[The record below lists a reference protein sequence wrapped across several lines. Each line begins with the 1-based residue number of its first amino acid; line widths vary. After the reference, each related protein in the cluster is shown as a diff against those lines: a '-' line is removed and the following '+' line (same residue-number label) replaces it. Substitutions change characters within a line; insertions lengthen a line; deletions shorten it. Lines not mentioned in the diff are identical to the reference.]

1 MTCLSGGGHRDAD
14 ASGVDATDLSA
25 DFHAEWTG
33 VAGTGTPA
41 TTPASPHHRTVELGA
56 RVRVR
61 DTDGE
66 HAYTIVERVRV
77 GARPGSVSVGSPV
90 GRALLGR
97 GVGDRVEVQ
106 TPGGVRRLTVLA
118 VTVPEVAP
126 SPRSPRP
133 CEA

>member
-1 MTCLSGGGHRDAD
+1 MTCLSGEGHRGAD
-14 ASGVDATDLSA
+14 MAGIDSTELSS

-33 VAGTGTPA
+33 MSTPA
-41 TTPASPHHRTVELGA
+41 PAATPASRPHRAVELGA

-61 DTDGE
+61 DTEGE
-66 HAYTIVERVRV
+66 HEYTIVERVRV
-77 GARPGSVSVGSPV
+77 GVPPGSVSMGSPV

-97 GVGDRVEVQ
+97 RPGDRVEVQ

-118 VTVPEVAP
+118 VSVPEAAP
-126 SPRSPRP
+126 SPREPRP